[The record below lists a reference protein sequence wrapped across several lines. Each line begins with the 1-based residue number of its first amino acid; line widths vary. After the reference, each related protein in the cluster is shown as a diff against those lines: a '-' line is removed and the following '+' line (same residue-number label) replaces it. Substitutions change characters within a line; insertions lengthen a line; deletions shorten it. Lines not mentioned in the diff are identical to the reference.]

1 MNGRLSARAFE
12 NSIKKSIKNG
22 RAIPCR
28 LPVERFSR
36 ISESNCRRRAT
47 RFPVGEKSILD
58 RRKNPQMKRR
68 AVIPGTPYILSHILP
83 HVISREIDLCEIA
96 LSRGKRDPRVR
107 GVGSGGY
114 KSLQNEVEET
124 SRRNRG
130 IKFGNGGRSK
140 KKKEKRGRKIPP
152 R

>member
-1 MNGRLSARAFE
+1 MNGHLGELALTFE
-12 NSIKKSIKNG
+12 NSIEKSIKNG
-22 RAIPCR
+22 RATPCR
-28 LPVERFSR
+28 LSVERFPR
-36 ISESNCRRRAT
+36 ISESNCDVRRD
-47 RFPVGEKSILD
+47 FPVGEKSILN

-96 LSRGKRDPRVR
+96 PSRGKRDPRVR
-107 GVGSGGY
+107 WLEVECVWGGEEGY

-140 KKKEKRGRKIPP
+140 K
-152 R
+152 